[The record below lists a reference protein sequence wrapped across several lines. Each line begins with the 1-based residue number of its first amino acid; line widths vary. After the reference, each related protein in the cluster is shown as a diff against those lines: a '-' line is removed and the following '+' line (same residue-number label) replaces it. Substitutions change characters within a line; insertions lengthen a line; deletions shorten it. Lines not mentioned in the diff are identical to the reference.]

1 MRGIRKYRGGV
12 KGLFELK
19 KYRGGVR
26 RRTSKG
32 GGEVLRGGIRGEL
45 RGGVSGR
52 VRRGVIELVRGGGK
66 GKETGLKSS

>member
-1 MRGIRKYRGGV
+1 MVGGGV
-12 KGLFELK
+12 K
-19 KYRGGVR
+19 
-26 RRTSKG
+26 
-32 GGEVLRGGIRGEL
+32 GEL

>member
-32 GGEVLRGGIRGEL
+32 G
-45 RGGVSGR
+45 VSVKGR
-52 VRRGVIELVRGGGK
+52 NKRGVKGRGK
-66 GKETGLKSS
+66 RQGKERGN